1 MVYKTPII
9 KQEGKFLDKGFG
21 IKFWDMTPKIQGTNA
36 NQKVGCIKLKSFC
49 STGEKITK

>member
-21 IKFWDMTPKIQGTNA
+21 IKFWDMTPKIQGTNVML
-36 NQKVGCIKLKSFC
+36 NRWGCIKLKNFC
-49 STGEKITK
+49 TEK